1 MKFIS
6 DKQSFIKAVNYVSNR
21 SFAKTTMNILEG
33 ILIEATKD
41 KIKLTTNDLEIG
53 IESYTVGQTIT
64 EGKAL
69 VHAGTFFEIIKR
81 LPDSDITISLN
92 ENNMLEIAC
101 EGLNY
106 KLATLETEDFP
117 QIPSINVDS
126 SIEIEQKIL
135 KQMIKQTIFAV
146 GTDNK
151 TPLYTGCLFS
161 AENGNLN
168 IVALDGYRLAIKKEK
183 IETTNNFKVV
193 IPGKTL
199 GEVSKNLDESFENVK
214 IGIDNNNV
222 VFEFDNCKVTSNTLN
237 GEFLNYK
244 DIMSTGYITKL
255 LVNKN
260 LLLNS
265 LERISLIS
273 SSNQIKEKR
282 QSIFMDITIGKLEIS
297 SNSTIGM
304 AKEEIYVETEGQEC
318 NFKYNP
324 KYFIEA
330 LRNIDDQE
338 IILTFGG
345 TNAPTT
351 IMSTEEESSYNYIIL
366 PLRA

>member
-1 MKFIS
+1 MKFTC

-21 SFAKTTMNILEG
+21 SFSKSTMSILEG

-41 KIKLTTNDLEIG
+41 KIKLTTYDLEIG
-53 IESYTVGQTIT
+53 IESFTSGQIVE

-69 VHAGTFFEIIKR
+69 VHAGTFHEIIKR
-81 LPDSDITISLN
+81 LPESEITISIN
-92 ENNMLEIAC
+92 ENNMLEIKC
-101 EGLNY
+101 EGLDY

-117 QIPSINVDS
+117 QIPSINVNN

-146 GTDNK
+146 GNDNK
-151 TPLYTGCLFS
+151 TPLYTGCLFNV
-161 AENGNLN
+161 EKGKLN
-168 IVALDGYRLAIKKEK
+168 IVALDGYRLAIRKEV
-183 IETTNNFKVV
+183 IQSNNSFKVV

-199 GEVSKNLDESFENVK
+199 NEVSKNLDESFEKVI

-222 VFEFDNCKVTSNTLN
+222 VFQFDNCTVTSNTLE
-237 GEFLNYK
+237 GEFLDYNN
-244 DIMSTGYITKL
+244 IMSTGFITKL

-273 SSNQIKEKR
+273 SSNQTKEKK
-282 QSIFMDITIGKLEIS
+282 QSIFMDISIGKLEIT
-297 SNSTIGM
+297 SNSTIGT
-304 AKEEIYVETEGQEC
+304 AKEEIFVETEGEEC
-318 NFKYNP
+318 DFKYNP

-345 TNAPTT
+345 KNAPTT
-351 IMSTEEESSYNYIIL
+351 IMSTEEESSFNYIIL
-366 PLRA
+366 PLRV